1 MDLFEKPQQRERL
14 GMEYRHRNQA
24 LGVSGQSLTY
34 PNQQEAASKIS
45 EHFANGK
52 LGVVLVAQPGVGKTG
67 VALETAYRMCTH
79 PDDHQCV
86 LAKDV
91 HTHSGMNDTSW
102 KEQYERSMLPSLA
115 KNITHRSKIKNEL
128 EELSKLR
135 NGLVITDECHIA
147 SGVRM
152 TQSKVLKEAG
162 LLSVDNLLVK
172 RNKILN
178 ISATP
183 EGILADMMQWGD
195 KAALVILQPGALYK
209 GFQVM
214 IDEQR
219 ILNAPP
225 LNTEAE
231 VETMLRFFD
240 ERYAGSSKRF
250 FPFRGL
256 SAETIQHIYSVATR
270 LGWTVVRHDSDE
282 TIENVDAVMRV
293 APTAH
298 TIILIKDFWRASKRV
313 IRTHVGG
320 SYEKPPMTRNTSA
333 TAQGL
338 TARFCDTFA
347 YTGDWLNPDLRP
359 IHYCDLGA
367 IEQYLE
373 WYNNGCDYRNT
384 TYTSPNLNSND
395 GHLRRT
401 HTLVHPSNVEGIV
414 VAQEDMDEVE
424 DNYTTSPTFMMRE
437 DAHEWAIANMNWDGQ
452 WNMTIRSVRP
462 INVNPCNE
470 AGGHGNTHV
479 RYRGKSAPIPTEAEF
494 RDERYFSRGFGS
506 GVRCVPVRTGT
517 TLSFIVLY
525 KESWMR
531 VEA

>member
-1 MDLFEKPQQRERL
+1 MEALTKFQQRERL
-14 GMEYRHRNQA
+14 GMEYRHRNQE
-24 LGVSGQSLTY
+24 LGIDGRSLTFS
-34 PNQQEAASKIS
+34 NQQEAANKII

-79 PDDHQCV
+79 ADDNLCV
-86 LAKDV
+86 LVKDV

-115 KNITHRSKIKNEL
+115 MNITHRSKIKNEL
-128 EELSKLR
+128 EDLSRLR

-152 TQSKVLKEAG
+152 TQAKVLKEAG
-162 LLSVDNLLVK
+162 LLSIDNLQVK

-183 EGILADMMQWGD
+183 EGILADMMQWGN

-231 VETMLRFFD
+231 VEAMLRFFD
-240 ERYAGSSKRF
+240 ERYTGSSKRF

-270 LGWTVVRHDSDE
+270 LAWTVVRHDSDE
-282 TIENVDAVMRV
+282 TIENVDAVMRI

-373 WYNNGCDYRNT
+373 WYNNGCDYRSAD
-384 TYTSPNLNSND
+384 YTSSKLKSRD
-395 GHLRRT
+395 GRIRKQP
-401 HTLVHPSNVEGIV
+401 TLVHHTNVDGLV
-414 VAQEDMDEVE
+414 VAPEDMEHVE
-424 DNYTTSPTFMMRE
+424 TAYTTSNTFMTRD
-437 DAHEWAIANMNWDGQ
+437 DAHEWAITMMNWDGA
-452 WNMTIRSVRP
+452 WNTIMRSTRP
-462 INVNPCNE
+462 TNVNPCNID
-470 AGGHGNTHV
+470 GGPGTTHI
-479 RYRGKSAPIPTEAEF
+479 RYRGGSHPIPTEEEF
-494 RDERYFSRGFGS
+494 RASNDFGKFGS

-517 TLSFIVLY
+517 TLSYIIVC
-525 KESWMR
+525 KESWLR

>member
-1 MDLFEKPQQRERL
+1 MDLFVKPQQRERL
-14 GMEYRHRNQA
+14 GMEYRHRNHA
-24 LGVSGQSLTY
+24 LEAVGLSLTY
-34 PNQQEAASKIS
+34 PNQQEAANEILN
-45 EHFANGK
+45 HFANGK
-52 LGVVLVAQPGVGKTG
+52 IGVVLVAQPGVGKTG
-67 VALETAYRMCTH
+67 VALETTYRMCTH
-79 PDDHQCV
+79 ADDNLCV

-102 KEQYERSMLPSLA
+102 KEQYVRSMLPSLTEH
-115 KNITHRSKIKNEL
+115 ITHRSKIKNEL
-128 EELSKLR
+128 DELSRLQ

-152 TQSKVLKEAG
+152 TQSMVLKEAG
-162 LLSVDNLLVK
+162 LLSVDNLQMK

-183 EGILADMMQWGD
+183 EGILVDMNQWGAD

-231 VETMLRFFD
+231 VETLLRFFD
-240 ERYAGSSKRF
+240 ERYVASSKRF

-256 SAETIQHIYSVATR
+256 SAESIQHIHNVATR
-270 LGWTVVRHDSDE
+270 LGWIVVPHDSNK
-282 TIENVDAVMRV
+282 TIENVDAVMRI

-320 SYEKPPMTRNTSA
+320 SYEKPPLTRNTSA

-347 YTGDWLNPDLRP
+347 YTGDWLNPNLRP

-373 WYNNGCDYRNT
+373 WYNNGCNYRST
-384 TYTSPNLNSND
+384 DYTSSKLKSRGGRIRKQPK
-395 GHLRRT
+395 
-401 HTLVHPSNVEGIV
+401 LVHHTNVDGLV
-414 VAQEDMDEVE
+414 VAPENMDPVE
-424 DNYTTSPTFMMRE
+424 NTYTTSHTFLTRD
-437 DAHEWAIANMNWDGQ
+437 DAHEWAIGIMNWDGQ
-452 WNMTIRSVRP
+452 WNAIMRSTRP
-462 INVNPCNE
+462 TNVNPCDE
-470 AGGHGNTHV
+470 AGGPGTTHI
-479 RYRGKSAPIPTEAEF
+479 RYRGESHPIPTEEEF
-494 RDERYFSRGFGS
+494 RASNDFSKFGS

-517 TLSFIVLY
+517 TLSYIIVC
-525 KESWMR
+525 KESWLR